1 MNKVAFFDTK
11 PYDRKWFDALKDEYG
26 ISIKYLANRL
36 DKDTAMLAYGSEAVV
51 AFVSDNM
58 DKDAV
63 EMLKKVGVKAIA
75 LRCAGFNNVDLE
87 ACGDDIKVY
96 RVPAYSPASVA
107 EHAMALLL
115 TLNRKIHRAYNR
127 TREFNFSLKGLT
139 GFDLK
144 GKTAGVVGMGKIG
157 QCFVD
162 ICLGF
167 GMKVIAY
174 DLYPVDYKGVEYVSL
189 EELWRRS
196 DVISL
201 HCPLTSDT
209 YHMMDKEAFSKMKNG
224 VYVINTSR
232 GALVDS
238 EALLEAI
245 KSGKV
250 GGAGLDVYEEETQL
264 FYEDFSDQVLQ
275 DDMLNMLSSQPNV
288 LITSHQAFLTEEAL
302 RAIAETTLYNLKC
315 YFEGRNSENQ
325 LRYEQTV

>member
-1 MNKVAFFDTK
+1 MKNVVFFDTK

-26 ISIKYLANRL
+26 ISIKYLENRL
-36 DKDTAMLAYGSEAVV
+36 DKNTALLAYGCEAVV

-58 DKDAV
+58 DKDTIDV
-63 EMLKKVGVKAIA
+63 LKKIGVKAIA
-75 LRCAGFNNVDLE
+75 LRCAGFNNVDLK

-96 RVPAYSPASVA
+96 RVPAYSPNSVA
-107 EHAMALLL
+107 EHAMAMLL
-115 TLNRKIHRAYNR
+115 TLNRKTHRAYNR

-144 GKTAGVVGMGKIG
+144 GKTAGIAGMGKIG
-157 QCFVD
+157 QCLAN

-174 DLYPVDYKGVEYVSL
+174 DLYPVQYNGVEYVSL
-189 EELWRRS
+189 DELWQRS
-196 DVISL
+196 DIISL
-201 HCPLTSDT
+201 HCPLTADT
-209 YHMMDKEAFSKMKNG
+209 YHMMNKDAFAKMKDG
-224 VYVINTSR
+224 VYIINTSR

-238 EALLEAI
+238 EALLDAI
-245 KSGKV
+245 KAGKV

-275 DDMLNMLSSQPNV
+275 DDMLNLLSSQPNV

-302 RAIAETTLYNLKC
+302 KAIAETTLHNLQC
-315 YFEGRNSENQ
+315 FFENRNTENQ
-325 LRYEQTV
+325 LKHEQTA